1 MSIMYKVI
9 LACLDGSPI
18 AEKAFRVAVEEAKL
32 HNAVLHAVYVIQAK
46 SAPMTGN
53 PTGLVTADPNVL
65 TNIFAADG
73 EKELKWAKD
82 VGNEEGIDTICH
94 AVYGDP
100 RREIIGL
107 SNEIDADL
115 IVLGT
120 KGKSNL
126 EKFLIGSVSS
136 AVVSHGDRTTL
147 VVK

>member
-1 MSIMYKVI
+1 MYRVI
-9 LACLDGSPI
+9 LVCLDGSPI
-18 AEKAFRVAVEEAKL
+18 AEKAFRFAVEEAKL

-53 PTGLVTADPNVL
+53 PTGMVSTDPNVL
-65 TNIFAADG
+65 TNIYAADG
-73 EKELKWAKD
+73 ERTLKWAKD
-82 VGNEEGIDTICH
+82 AGNEEGIDTICH

-100 RREIIGL
+100 RREII
-107 SNEIDADL
+107 NIAKEIDADL

-136 AVVSHGDRTTL
+136 AVVSHSDRTTL